1 MWHLRTLTFVVLSDL
16 AHSCD
21 QGCHLEQRSASL
33 DDPHVTRPDLLDELE
48 LDVLG
53 HLVVVLA
60 DSEDISDDVLRGVS
74 QLPEVVHR
82 LVRLVHVAGNAVVQH
97 VADQEGVWFIANLT
111 K

>member
-1 MWHLRTLTFVVLSDL
+1 
-16 AHSCD
+16 
-21 QGCHLEQRSASL
+21 
-33 DDPHVTRPDLLDELE
+33 VTRPDLLDELE